1 MATSEK
7 EKKPTA
13 KKRKAAKPKA
23 LKKNVSKE
31 TKETVKKI
39 NAKVRDHKR
48 GKIKTIDEILQEQ
61 AKEFGMRG
69 NEILS
74 LEQIEMSLTQ
84 IALGNARDG
93 LTGLRP
99 TTSERM
105 VAFKQLCDI
114 KKNKVDEAAI
124 DEHNDSIRELEFRNN
139 YDEAP
144 SRDIKDL
151 M

>member
-1 MATSEK
+1 MAKRTKKK
-7 EKKPTA
+7 EPSAPK
-13 KKRKAAKPKA
+13 KKR
-23 LKKNVSKE
+23 LKISNKNLSKE
-31 TKETVKKI
+31 AKARRKKVTEKA
-39 NAKVRDHKR
+39 NAYNK
-48 GKIKTIDEILQEQ
+48 GKIKTIDDILQEQ
-61 AKEFGMRG
+61 AEEFGMRG

-144 SRDIKDL
+144 NRDIKDL

>member
-1 MATSEK
+1 MAKGTKKK
-7 EKKPTA
+7 EPSAPK
-13 KKRKAAKPKA
+13 KKR
-23 LKKNVSKE
+23 LKISNKNLSKE
-31 TKETVKKI
+31 AKARRKKVTKKANAYKK
-39 NAKVRDHKR
+39 
-48 GKIKTIDEILQEQ
+48 GKIKTIDDILQEQ
-61 AKEFGMRG
+61 AEEFGMRG

-139 YDEAP
+139 YEEAP

>member
-1 MATSEK
+1 MAERTKKK
-7 EKKPTA
+7 EPSAPK
-13 KKRKAAKPKA
+13 KKRLKISNKNLSEEAKARRKKVTKKA
-23 LKKNVSKE
+23 
-31 TKETVKKI
+31 
-39 NAKVRDHKR
+39 NAYNK
-48 GKIKTIDEILQEQ
+48 GKIKTIDDILQEQ
-61 AKEFGMRG
+61 AEEFGMRG